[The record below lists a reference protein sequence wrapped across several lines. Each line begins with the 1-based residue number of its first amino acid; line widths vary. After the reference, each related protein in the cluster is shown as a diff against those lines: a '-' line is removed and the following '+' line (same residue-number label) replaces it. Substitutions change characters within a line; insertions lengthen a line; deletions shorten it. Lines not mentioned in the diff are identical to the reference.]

1 MPRLTQNMF
10 QVSGQAS
17 NILCMWL
24 AAEFK
29 FVHAN
34 GMFNAK
40 SESLCVACHERKCLR
55 IAPCPYHAI
64 SGRQSTDLPANLSER
79 KRERNA
85 LPKAGK
91 AVMVHVT
98 LLARPSMRS
107 FFWTCPTLVLHTPI
121 QAFLPDFGIFAH
133 CRFLCMLLWTYV
145 AHKGFGIRL
154 CNRLLRSLL

>member
-1 MPRLTQNMF
+1 MPCLTLNMF

-64 SGRQSTDLPANLSER
+64 SGRQSTDLPANLNEKKKENGTHCPRPVRLLWYMSR
-79 KRERNA
+79 C
-85 LPKAGK
+85 LQDLLC
-91 AVMVHVT
+91 VHSFGLAPHWFCIHQFRHSCQT
-98 LLARPSMRS
+98 LAFSHTVGFCVCFYEHMLHTRG
-107 FFWTCPTLVLHTPI
+107 LVLGSAI
-121 QAFLPDFGIFAH
+121 
-133 CRFLCMLLWTYV
+133 
-145 AHKGFGIRL
+145 GF
-154 CNRLLRSLL
+154 